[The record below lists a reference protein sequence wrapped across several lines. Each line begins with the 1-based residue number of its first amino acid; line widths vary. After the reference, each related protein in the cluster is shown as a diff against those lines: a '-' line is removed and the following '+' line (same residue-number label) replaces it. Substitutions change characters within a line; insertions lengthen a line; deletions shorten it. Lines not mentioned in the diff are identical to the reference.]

1 MSEFLARIAAHKRA
15 EVARRQAARPLPV
28 VRAAAEAA
36 PPPRDFA
43 AALAGAA
50 GELLQPAGPPQNAN
64 AGRAGACP
72 PPHSG
77 RASTRRAP
85 LRLIAEV
92 KRVSPAKGALNPD
105 LSPAQMARVYAA
117 AGAHA
122 LSVLTDEAFFHGSD
136 ADLQAARAAVA
147 LPVLR
152 KDFVLEAYQVYE
164 ARALGADAVLLIAA
178 LLDRAALAD
187 LHALATALG
196 LAALVEVHAPDEVE
210 GALAAGATL
219 VGINNR
225 DLRTFAVDLA
235 TTEQV
240 RPLLPAGVTVVSESG
255 IATPADVRRV
265 LAAGAHA
272 ILVGEAL
279 VTAPDPAARVRELL
293 GAAVG

>member
-1 MSEFLARIAAHKRA
+1 VSEFLARIAAHKRA
-15 EVARRQAARPLPV
+15 EVARRQAARPLTV

-50 GELLQPAGPPQNAN
+50 GELLQPAGPPQKASE
-64 AGRAGACP
+64 AS
-72 PPHSG
+72 HSG
-77 RASTRRAP
+77 CASARRAP

-178 LLDRAALAD
+178 LLDGAALAD

-196 LAALVEVHAPDEVE
+196 LAALVEVHDPDEVE
-210 GALAAGATL
+210 RALAAGATL

-225 DLRTFAVDLA
+225 DLRTFEVDLA
-235 TTEQV
+235 TTERV